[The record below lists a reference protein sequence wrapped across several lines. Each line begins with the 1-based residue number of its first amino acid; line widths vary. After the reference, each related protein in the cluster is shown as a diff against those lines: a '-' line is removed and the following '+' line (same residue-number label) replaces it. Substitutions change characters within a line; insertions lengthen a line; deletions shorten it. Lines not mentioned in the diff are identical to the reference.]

1 MFVVLMGP
9 PGAGK
14 GTQAE
19 KLCKEFGLIH
29 VATGDIFRNAVKEGT
44 EMGKKAKAYMDK
56 GELVPDE
63 IVLGIVKER
72 LSKADCANGV
82 VLDGFPRTIQQ
93 AEALDQV
100 LEDLKM
106 KINMVI
112 ILDINEDEVIDRLTG
127 RRVCSNCGATY
138 HIKYNPPKV
147 RNICDYC
154 SGELQQRSDDTIET
168 VKDRIKIYNNL
179 IPPLIDY
186 YEQKGLFQKA
196 NGSNLIDC
204 VFAEI
209 ESFLQKKVY
218 IE

>member
-29 VATGDIFRNAVKEGT
+29 IATGDIFRNAVKEGT
-44 EMGKKAKAYMDK
+44 EMGIKAKAYMDK

-72 LSKADCANGV
+72 LSKADCAAGV
-82 VLDGFPRTIQQ
+82 ILDGFPRTIEQ
-93 AEALDQV
+93 AEALDEV

-112 ILDINEDEVIDRLTG
+112 IIDIKEDEIISRLTG

-138 HIKYNPPKV
+138 HIKFNPPKV
-147 RNICDYC
+147 RNICDHC

-168 VKDRIKIYNNL
+168 VKERINIYNRQ
-179 IPPLIDY
+179 IPPLLDY
-186 YEQKGLFQKA
+186 YVQKGLFQKA
-196 NGSNLIDC
+196 NGSNLIER
-204 VFAEI
+204 VFEEI
-209 ESFLQKKVY
+209 DSYLQKKVY
-218 IE
+218 TE

>member
-209 ESFLQKKVY
+209 DSFLQKKVY